1 MNQKGE
7 LELQKAQILK
17 AVRSNIRLRHSL
29 AADAE
34 LNEKLS
40 EIERQVDAAIRA
52 GRVYELDIK
61 SVLEDDQ

>member
-34 LNEKLS
+34 LNEKLP